1 MQLHVLKESTWGKQ
15 AFSYYRKTAIKHTPG
30 VTYPGAAAALTKAP
44 RVRVGLPRPRAAW
57 TAAADTAAAAAN
69 APLLY
74 SKHTHTQLI
83 TPQVS
88 MSSENLH

>member
-1 MQLHVLKESTWGKQ
+1 M
-15 AFSYYRKTAIKHTPG
+15 
-30 VTYPGAAAALTKAP
+30 TYPGAAAALTKAP

-74 SKHTHTQLI
+74 NTHTHTSLI
-83 TPQVS
+83 TPQAL
-88 MSSENLH
+88 MSSENLQ